1 MASNIFDALF
11 LKPGDRLPMPGGTQ
25 PQQRRLPFVQRG
37 TVFPA
42 QQPMQ
47 NPMQNLSRAQKF
59 DLLTQS
65 LAGLGAGFAAQGRPV
80 VGARGINMLPGRGA
94 AIQGMMGARQ
104 NYMDNLRKQ
113 QVAQAQAANL
123 QSQMQGRQIKAAGD
137 QLSLGLQRRLDEG
150 IRRDPNFMN
159 TPEGKALVN
168 QINVSRKGTIP
179 ATLQVADALLQATN
193 AANPGSMTRAQAI
206 NTTLRGPQIADTG
219 GQLFIR
225 NADGSRT
232 VLQKQIPPAQRPAA
246 VGAREAAKV
255 TGKRGA
261 QQLIGAPKVIEGT
274 TYALK
279 QIKDMVDHKG
289 QNVIGNKFS
298 QLLNDPDSGLNPMAT
313 SERDFMT
320 LHEFVKSNE
329 FAQTIGQMKG
339 LGQLSDREGQ
349 AITKAA
355 NALNLAS
362 TPKLYFKN
370 LKAIEERLE
379 KAQQKARDALNRAK
393 PQGDAQLLSGT
404 PTGNNSKSVD
414 ALLNQYRIK

>member
-42 QQPMQ
+42 QQPMR

-113 QVAQAQAANL
+113 QVAQAQTANL

-159 TPEGKALVN
+159 TPEGKALVG
-168 QINVSRKGTIP
+168 QMNVARTGNRP
-179 ATLQVADALLQATN
+179 ATLQIADALVAT
-193 AANPGSMTRAQAI
+193 APPGTMTPHQAI
-206 NTTLRGPQIADTG
+206 RLASRGGNTVDLGDRIIITE
-219 GQLFIR
+219 
-225 NADGSRT
+225 ADGRRR
-232 VLQKQIPPAQRPAA
+232 VVMKNIAPAQQPAA
-246 VGAREAAKV
+246 VGEREAAKV
-255 TGKRGA
+255 TGKFGA

-298 QLLNDPDSGLNPMAT
+298 QFLNDPDSGLNPMAT

-393 PQGDAQLLSGT
+393 PQGEAQLLSGT
-404 PTGNNSKSVD
+404 PTGNDSKSVD
-414 ALLNQYRIK
+414 ALLNQYRTK

>member
-1 MASNIFDALF
+1 MASNIFDAAF
-11 LKPGDRLPMPGGTQ
+11 LNPGDIFTMPGGTQ

-37 TVFPA
+37 DVFRA

-65 LAGLGAGFAAQGRPV
+65 LAGLGAGFAQQGRPV

-137 QLSLGLQRRLDEG
+137 QLTLDIQRRLDEG

-179 ATLQVADALLQATN
+179 ATLQVADALLTATN

-232 VLQKQIPPAQRPAA
+232 VLQKQIPPAQEPSA

-255 TGKRGA
+255 TGKFDA
-261 QQLIGAPKVIEGT
+261 QQLVGAPRVIEGT

-298 QLLNDPDSGLNPMAT
+298 QFLNDPDSGLNPMA
-313 SERDFMT
+313 SPERDFMT
-320 LHEFVKSNE
+320 LHEFVKSNQ

-362 TPKLYFKN
+362 TPELYFKN
-370 LKAIEERLE
+370 LKAIEETLE
-379 KAQQKARDALNRAK
+379 KAQQRARDALNRAK
-393 PQGDAQLLSGT
+393 PPSEAQLLSGT
-404 PTGNNSKSVD
+404 PTGNDSKSVD
-414 ALLNQYRIK
+414 ALLNQYRTK